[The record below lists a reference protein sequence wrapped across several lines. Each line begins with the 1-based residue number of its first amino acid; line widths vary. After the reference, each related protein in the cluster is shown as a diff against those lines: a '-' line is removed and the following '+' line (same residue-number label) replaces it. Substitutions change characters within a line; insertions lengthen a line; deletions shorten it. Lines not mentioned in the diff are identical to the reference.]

1 MPPIDV
7 STLDPA
13 TTIVVA
19 TGNAHKITEIEAILA
34 PVMPGVAFF
43 AIGELGDFAEPVEDG
58 DTFAENALIKAR
70 AAHNQTG
77 LPAIAD
83 DSGLVVDALNGK
95 PGVMSARWAGV
106 HGDDARNN
114 AKLIREM
121 AGVLDAKRSARF
133 CSSVVLVHADGSV
146 TTGEGVCEGWI
157 GFEARGQRG
166 FGYDPLFWPTDAA
179 GRTMAELEP
188 SEKNA
193 LSHRARALAD
203 LARHLG

>member
-19 TGNAHKITEIEAILA
+19 TGNAHKITEIEAIFA

-43 AIGELGDFAEPVEDG
+43 AIGELGDFPEPVEDG

-193 LSHRARALAD
+193 LSHRACALAD